1 MFASFALSK
10 NSSKLIAVAVWGR
23 VTSLPANVPGSF
35 VVNFVVRLVDGV
47 ILIVDL
53 VVVVVL

>member
-10 NSSKLIAVAVWGR
+10 NSSKLIAVAVSGR

-53 VVVVVL
+53 VVVVL

>member
-1 MFASFALSK
+1 MFASFALFK
-10 NSSKLIAVAVWGR
+10 NSSTLIAVAVLDR

-47 ILIVDL
+47 IFIVDL
-53 VVVVVL
+53 VFVVVV

>member
-1 MFASFALSK
+1 MFASFALFK
-10 NSSKLIAVAVWGR
+10 NSSTLIAVAVLDR

-35 VVNFVVRLVDGV
+35 VVNFVVRLVEGV

-53 VVVVVL
+53 VVVVVV